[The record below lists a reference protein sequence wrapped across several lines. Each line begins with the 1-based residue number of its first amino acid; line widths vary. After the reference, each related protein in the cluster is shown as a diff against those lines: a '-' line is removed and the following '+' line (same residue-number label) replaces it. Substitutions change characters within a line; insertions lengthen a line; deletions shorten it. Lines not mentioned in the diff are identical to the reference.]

1 VEHPYAIAYVYSLDT
16 EEPSA
21 HLLVDDG
28 ELLTYATQAEAEE
41 AAKALALDMP
51 VRAWASTGYPDTI
64 QIARIEGSSNPVE
77 WEPVSAYR
85 FPWGDSAPMLLSL
98 ARYQGQ
104 TRHTRAATCSDG
116 ADGWELPHY
125 TDREHATPIDY

>member
-1 VEHPYAIAYVYSLDT
+1 MEHPYAIAYVYSLDT

-77 WEPVSAYR
+77 WEPVSAFR
-85 FPWGDSAPMLLSL
+85 FPIGDMIATLNTY
-98 ARYQGQ
+98 ARSQAR
-104 TRHTRAATCSDG
+104 TRYVRAVMCSDG